1 MLTYRAR
8 SGIRSVKA
16 GEKILR
22 SLPQPKVVTMRSHM
36 LAVAFA
42 FVSMSA
48 MGQMREAIEVP
59 AGALAP
65 ADVDFLQTVDTSNI
79 DQLTFGKRIMG
90 RKRTGVRSLA
100 ENVVSSHAKADD
112 AVRLLAA
119 AKHVQLDHRMS
130 ARAKG
135 EADEIIR
142 KDVNADR
149 MYVENVVRDG
159 NDLIALY
166 QRTRDQS
173 ADPDIRKF
181 AEQMLPALESNTR
194 QADDLLKRMGE

>member
-1 MLTYRAR
+1 
-8 SGIRSVKA
+8 
-16 GEKILR
+16 
-22 SLPQPKVVTMRSHM
+22 MRTHIF
-36 LAVAFA
+36 AVALAFA
-42 FVSMSA
+42 SMSA

-65 ADVDFLQTVDTSNI
+65 ADVDFLRTVDTANI
-79 DQLTFGKRIMG
+79 DQLTFGKRIIG

-100 ENVVSSHAKADD
+100 ENVVSSHEKAND

-119 AKHVQLDHRMS
+119 AKHVELDHRMS
-130 ARAKG
+130 ARAND
-135 EADEIIR
+135 EADELIR

-166 QRTRDQS
+166 QRTRDTS
-173 ADPDIRKF
+173 ADPDIRQF
-181 AEQMLPALESNTR
+181 ADQMLPALESNTR
-194 QADDLLKRMGE
+194 QADDLLKRMGQ